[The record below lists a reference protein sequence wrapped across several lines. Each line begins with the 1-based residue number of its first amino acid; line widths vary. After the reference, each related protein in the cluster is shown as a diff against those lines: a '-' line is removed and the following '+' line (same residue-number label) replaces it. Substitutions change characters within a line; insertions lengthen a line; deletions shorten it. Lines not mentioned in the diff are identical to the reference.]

1 MQWTPF
7 GRVDPSLDSIPR
19 AKMTP
24 RPSREGRSF
33 EEWTTA
39 MQQEQY
45 GQATARGDQDEAG
58 LSVQAEPQTAAAP
71 VRARDEQRAATSDE
85 SRDGDNVAGAAST
98 TGAMH
103 EERSPAGDASALP
116 RTATTSPG
124 NAAPNIETAKSTSTD
139 ASSTAR
145 LSALPLAGEQQTRE
159 PLALGIMTALETTS
173 ARTNPSALS
182 PTWSPRP
189 GEDMTSKSVT
199 AASSVRNTM
208 PALLTEE
215 QHVSLLRR
223 IAMAA
228 TERGGEL
235 RLLLEPAQLGS
246 LGVRL
251 RIDGNA
257 VRLELR
263 ADSAEVAAL
272 LERDASALEAE
283 LAAQGLSIDG
293 FDIGSSSREEQHE
306 AQRRFE
312 DEVAKRDL
320 DEIHSGLMAL
330 RQRVGTRAAT
340 VIRVAAPPTSIDTPT
355 VANLDTVA

>member
-1 MQWTPF
+1 
-7 GRVDPSLDSIPR
+7 
-19 AKMTP
+19 
-24 RPSREGRSF
+24 
-33 EEWTTA
+33 
-39 MQQEQY
+39 
-45 GQATARGDQDEAG
+45 
-58 LSVQAEPQTAAAP
+58 
-71 VRARDEQRAATSDE
+71 
-85 SRDGDNVAGAAST
+85 
-98 TGAMH
+98 
-103 EERSPAGDASALP
+103 
-116 RTATTSPG
+116 
-124 NAAPNIETAKSTSTD
+124 
-139 ASSTAR
+139 
-145 LSALPLAGEQQTRE
+145 
-159 PLALGIMTALETTS
+159 
-173 ARTNPSALS
+173 
-182 PTWSPRP
+182 
-189 GEDMTSKSVT
+189 
-199 AASSVRNTM
+199 
-208 PALLTEE
+208 
-215 QHVSLLRR
+215 
-223 IAMAA
+223 A